1 MAYQTRLEYLHI
13 GFSLTRNTHFRSF
26 IQVAVF
32 GIWSAIHLFQVRQSI
47 KENRPEVKE
56 NDESSQSQGFY
67 FFSKIMNP
75 IAKLFMHSFQS
86 PGQSAKVLILVS
98 LAANGLLVYTT
109 VACFV
114 AVKLI
119 PISDYV
125 VFSFTTPVV
134 TLVIGAS
141 LVCFPE

>member
-1 MAYQTRLEYLHI
+1 MTNQAR
-13 GFSLTRNTHFRSF
+13 
-26 IQVAVF
+26 AKVF
-32 GIWSAIHLFQVRQSI
+32 T
-47 KENRPEVKE
+47 
-56 NDESSQSQGFY
+56 
-67 FFSKIMNP
+67 FFLKHMNS
-75 IAKLFMHSFQS
+75 IAKLFVHFLQS

>member
-1 MAYQTRLEYLHI
+1 M
-13 GFSLTRNTHFRSF
+13 
-26 IQVAVF
+26 AVF
-32 GIWSAIHLFQVRQSI
+32 GIWSAIHLFQVRQSK

-67 FFSKIMNP
+67 LLSKIMNP
-75 IAKLFMHSFQS
+75 ITKLFVHFFQS